1 VNGVEIRI
9 GTRGSTLALAQANT
23 VAAAMAEHG
32 ARPLIVIVET
42 EGDRR
47 PPDTPWGE
55 GVFVAAIERELIA
68 GRIDAAVHSAKDLP
82 TTADD
87 RLRLAAYLPR
97 ADPRDALVIRNGFG
111 TCLNDLPQGA
121 RVGTD
126 SPRRTGFLLARRP
139 DLTLRPLHGNVDTR
153 LRRLEAGE
161 ADALVLA
168 AAGLE
173 RLGLADRIA
182 ERLDPDD
189 VPPAPGQG
197 AIAVQVRSAEP
208 IGDVVAQID
217 DQQTRQ
223 AVEAE
228 RAFLAACG
236 GGCRSPIG
244 ALASIEAGVL
254 SMQVGRVSVDGTN
267 PRFGRRSGLIGRAP
281 EMVSELAALVS
292 TVGDGP
298 VAGGPTVMAGR
309 PRVIV
314 TRPSHHGDALIW
326 ALGDLALEAIP
337 VPAIAVVL
345 APAGGDLDEA
355 LRNVGGYGW
364 VVVTSG
370 NGARAMLA
378 AAGRVL
384 TPFDAT
390 RWAVIGSATREV
402 LELEGVDVC
411 FQPTVATSAAVA
423 RELPIS
429 AGERILVV
437 RGTLGGDKLRTTLT
451 ERGGVVDEVV
461 AYVTHEAPPSS
472 RGLLRAAFDAGPIV
486 AAIFTSSSTVRGLAA
501 LAVADGVDATRLA
514 AICIGNETAAT
525 AAASGFDVIGVA
537 DASDPSTL
545 AETAALAIRGLA
557 ATSSPAQPT
566 GVSAR

>member
-1 VNGVEIRI
+1 MNGVEIRI
-9 GTRGSTLALAQANT
+9 GTRGSALALAQANM
-23 VAAAMAEHG
+23 VASAMAEHG
-32 ARPLIVIVET
+32 ARPLIVVVET
-42 EGDRR
+42 DGDRR
-47 PPDTPWGE
+47 SLDTPWGE

-87 RLRLAAYLPR
+87 RLRVAAYLPR
-97 ADPRDALVIRNGFG
+97 ADPRDALVIRDGFG
-111 TCLNDLPQGA
+111 TCLDDLPQGA

-139 DLTLRPLHGNVDTR
+139 DLALRPLHGNVDTR
-153 LRRLEAGE
+153 LRRLDAGE

-182 ERLDPDD
+182 ERLDPAD

-197 AIAVQVRSAEP
+197 AIAVQVRSTDP
-208 IGDVVAQID
+208 ISDAVVQID
-217 DQQTRQ
+217 DRLTRL

-244 ALASIEAGVL
+244 ALATVEAAVIAIR
-254 SMQVGRVSVDGTN
+254 VGRVAVDGTN
-267 PRFGRRSGLIGRAP
+267 PRFGRRSGSVERAL

-292 TVGDGP
+292 SSGAEPDGGVATGTVSW
-298 VAGGPTVMAGR
+298 

-314 TRPSHHGDALIW
+314 TRPEGQGDSLRW
-326 ALGDLALEAIP
+326 ALGDLALEAIA

-345 APAGGDLDEA
+345 EPAGGDLDGA

-370 NGARAMLA
+370 NGARAVLGA
-378 AAGRVL
+378 AERVL
-384 TPFDAT
+384 TPFEAT
-390 RWAVIGSATREV
+390 RWAVIGPATRAA
-402 LELEGVDVC
+402 LEREGVDVQ
-411 FQPTVATSAAVA
+411 FQPTVATSAALA
-423 RELPIS
+423 RDLPIRP
-429 AGERILVV
+429 GERILVV
-437 RGTLGGDKLRTTLT
+437 GGTLGGDELRTTLT

-461 AYVTHEAPPSS
+461 AYTTEEAPSSS
-472 RGLLRAAFDAGPIV
+472 RGLLRAASDAGPIV

-501 LAVADGVDATRLA
+501 LAVADGVDVTGLP
-514 AICIGNETAAT
+514 AICIGTETAA
-525 AAASGFDVIGVA
+525 AATASGFDVIGVA
-537 DASDPSTL
+537 DARDPSTL

-557 ATSSPAQPT
+557 ATRAPAQPT
-566 GVSAR
+566 GASAR